1 VITIPRNLVR
11 QVRAVFRRALGTSPR
26 GPFPV
31 VLFRATEHGL
41 TIRSRS
47 DMAAIEHTGSG
58 KCAAD
63 EFVVRGELL
72 VDCEGRSDDI
82 VSIGRQDD
90 GDLLASWR
98 DKGVPVLMRYTPPN
112 TAVLDEFPEP
122 AEPMADNPGSLLPAL
137 RDASQIAEPASARY
151 ALDHIELCGDSG
163 TIAAT
168 DGRQVLVQR
177 GFSFPWQGKLL
188 VPRSTVFGYKELR
201 PPRVVTVCANDE
213 WLSLRIGPWLYHL
226 KRGEDLRFP
235 TVSDHFRSAD
245 SAVARLQ
252 VSSEDA
258 QSVCRSLSRL
268 PGNDELYRPV
278 TLDMNG
284 QIVIRARGE
293 EQPQPTELLLGES
306 AYSAEPLRISTDRQ
320 YLARAL
326 QLGFREFFF
335 YGANL
340 PVQCGDD
347 GREYVWAV
355 LDPDSA
361 IKPSSQALRVNVSD
375 TDHSASDLP
384 NKKRKKTR
392 PMSEESTA
400 TKATPSKR
408 PPRAKERAKPEAATN
423 GDLTSL
429 IDEARSALREADGKL
444 RTLSTALK
452 QHQKQVKLVR
462 STLSSLQQLQ
472 GIKAA

>member
-1 VITIPRNLVR
+1 VITITRNLVR
-11 QVRAVFRRALGTSPR
+11 QVRAVFRHALGTSPR
-26 GPFPV
+26 GPFPAV
-31 VLFRATEHGL
+31 SFQATKQGL
-41 TIRSRS
+41 IIRSRS
-47 DMAAIEHTGSG
+47 DMAAIEHMVSG
-58 KCAAD
+58 EHTAD
-63 EFVVRGELL
+63 ELVVPGELL

-90 GDLLASWR
+90 GDLLVTWR

-122 AEPMADNPGSLLPAL
+122 AEPMADNPGSLLTAL

-163 TIAAT
+163 AIAAT

-177 GFSFPWQGKLL
+177 GFSFPWQGKVL

-201 PPRVVTVCANDE
+201 PPTAVTVGANDD
-213 WLSLRIGPWLYHL
+213 WVSLRIGPWLYHL

-252 VSSEDA
+252 VSSVDA
-258 QSVCRSLSRL
+258 QSASRSLSRL

-278 TLDMNG
+278 TLDVNG

-293 EQPQPTELLLGES
+293 EQPQPTELLLGKS
-306 AYSAEPLRISTDRQ
+306 AYSGEPLRISTDRQ
-320 YLARAL
+320 YLAHAL

-340 PVQCGDD
+340 PVQCGDHD
-347 GREYVWAV
+347 REYVWAV

-361 IKPSSQALRVNVSD
+361 IKPSPQALRVNVPD
-375 TDHSASDLP
+375 TDSSTRDLP

-392 PMSEESTA
+392 PMSEESIA
-400 TKATPSKR
+400 TKTTPSKR

-444 RTLSTALK
+444 RTLSSALK